1 MPLTRQLELGDL
13 EKFKYIAP
21 PEELLPILPTVL
33 GKPNTKTIPQL
44 LAELF
49 DRKAQNGYI
58 LNYWKPYIMWC
69 DPKNSELTELGFFD
83 DPEIRCAKYAETS
96 PSAFV
101 KYEVTHFVLR
111 IHQHQENPVTL
122 EDFIACLEPYYKYFD
137 SPEGQ
142 TKLTYWPKKLNIQN
156 YKMPNIYLDKGKYA
170 SLRILPPHIIAS
182 LFVHTLPYLQT
193 DKAVQ
198 EIESSLK
205 FAMELSKCFEHE
217 IEAKR
222 FK

>member
-83 DPEIRCAKYAETS
+83 DPEIRCAK
-96 PSAFV
+96 
-101 KYEVTHFVLR
+101 
-111 IHQHQENPVTL
+111 
-122 EDFIACLEPYYKYFD
+122 
-137 SPEGQ
+137 
-142 TKLTYWPKKLNIQN
+142 
-156 YKMPNIYLDKGKYA
+156 
-170 SLRILPPHIIAS
+170 
-182 LFVHTLPYLQT
+182 
-193 DKAVQ
+193 
-198 EIESSLK
+198 
-205 FAMELSKCFEHE
+205 
-217 IEAKR
+217 
-222 FK
+222 